1 MLAWGI
7 LTGRIQQAMPTDIAF
22 CGHNITQDELGL
34 IRDIIRN
41 FPSLSV
47 MELARTICELLDWRR
62 PSGGLKNHECFYF
75 LQHLKA
81 RGLIQSLPEI
91 QTTSPRGPRKIKL
104 DEISKPEQPV
114 AQSLDDCLP
123 LSLDLISNGE
133 DRTLF
138 RQYIQ
143 RYHYL
148 GYKVPCGAQL
158 RYFVRSRPL
167 SNRIVACLLFT
178 SAALKIAPRDN
189 WIGWSNSA
197 RKYNLPSVVN
207 NSRFLILP
215 WVEVPHLASKILS
228 IAARQLVD
236 DWLDAYRVK
245 PLLLESFVD
254 PQLFSG
260 TCYRAANWIHV
271 GSTQGRGRMDRNQDV
286 ERHVKEIFLF
296 PLHSKARE
304 ILCQIP
310 ESQSSLMR
318 PP

>member
-1 MLAWGI
+1 
-7 LTGRIQQAMPTDIAF
+7 MPTAISF
-22 CGHNITQDELGL
+22 CGRPVTDNELKL
-34 IRDIIRN
+34 IRELIHD
-41 FPSLSV
+41 FPALSLA
-47 MELARTICELLDWRR
+47 ELSRTICELLDWRR
-62 PSGGLKNHECFYF
+62 PSGGLKNHECRLL
-75 LQHLKA
+75 LQQLKE
-81 RGLIQSLPEI
+81 RGWISSLPELRI
-91 QTTSPRGPRKIKL
+91 TSPRGPRVIKL
-104 DEISKPEQPV
+104 DVRSQPDAPV
-114 AQSLDDCLP
+114 TTSLNNCLP
-123 LSLDLISNGE
+123 LSLDLISNGD

-178 SAALKIAPRDN
+178 SASLKIAPRDN
-189 WIGWSNSA
+189 WIGWNDSA
-197 RKYNLPSVVN
+197 RKCHLSRIVN

-215 WVEVPHLASKILS
+215 WIQIPHLASKILS
-228 IAARQLVD
+228 LAAHQLID

-260 TCYRAANWIHV
+260 ACYRAANWIHV
-271 GSTQGRGRMDRNQDV
+271 GSTQGRGRMDRNRDV

-296 PLHSKARE
+296 PLHSRARE